1 MWVEVTETDLAATI
15 AQREIDAYRRSGPND
30 GSDLVAELLRR
41 TVSHVRGWISCN
53 GDVRLGPSGTIPEGL
68 VSPAMDYAAADLLK
82 RIDRPLN
89 DDRRKARERA
99 ETLFEKIAQGAYK
112 PESYTADGT
121 LDDTTRPATSPS
133 FAHPRPERI
142 LD

>member
-1 MWVEVTETDLAATI
+1 M
-15 AQREIDAYRRSGPND
+15 
-30 GSDLVAELLRR
+30 
-41 TVSHVRGWISCN
+41 RGWISCN

-121 LDDTTRPATSPS
+121 LDDATRPATSPS
-133 FAHPRPERI
+133 FAQPRPERI

>member
-99 ETLFEKIAQGAYK
+99 EILFEKIAQGAYK
-112 PESYTADGT
+112 PESYTPDGT
-121 LDDTTRPATSPS
+121 LDDATRPATSPS

>member
-1 MWVEVTETDLAATI
+1 MWVEVTESDLAATI
-15 AQREIDAYRRSGPND
+15 AQREIDAYRRSGSHD
-30 GSDLVAELLRR
+30 GFDCVADLLKR
-41 TVSHVRGWISCN
+41 TVAFVRGWISCN

-121 LDDTTRPATSPS
+121 LDDAMRPATSPS
-133 FAHPRPERI
+133 FAQPRPERI